1 MNIHNISKHLLTA
14 ALMTVASSAMAQG
27 LNSAYYTEDYK
38 FRHDLNPA
46 YANDQSYISIP
57 ALGNISVNTHG
68 NFGYQ
73 DVVMKN
79 PRYGLDAN
87 AKKMTTFMNPYIS
100 TSDAL
105 EGFSS
110 GNNRITGDVNI
121 ALLSAGFRA
130 FGGYNTIEV
139 NSKTSFGV
147 ALPYELFEF
156 AKNTGNQTYNIG
168 DIRAHGMSYAEL
180 AFGHSH
186 QINKKLRIGAK
197 LKFLFGIARADVE
210 MNDVKADLAANDKWL
225 ISAQANAH
233 MSMKGFTYKQK
244 SKEYNDPSKGSYDYV
259 NDVDVDGAG
268 LSGFGMAVDLGGVY
282 KINDS
287 WTVNAAIL
295 DLGFMRW
302 NNDMLAVN
310 RENTFTFD
318 GFHDMYVKQNH
329 GGETFDDQADKYGDQ
344 LADFANLSDQGDQG
358 GRTTGLGATL
368 NLGASYTLPS
378 YKKMTFGFLS
388 STRIKGAYSWTEG
401 RLSAN
406 WTPLKWLDGGVNF
419 AVNSFTASMGWVLNI
434 HPKGYN
440 LFIGM
445 DHLLGKMSKEYIP
458 LSSNASLAIG
468 MNITW

>member
-1 MNIHNISKHLLTA
+1 MKLQHIKKQLLTV
-14 ALMTVASSAMAQG
+14 ALTTVAMGAMAQS

-46 YANDQSYISIP
+46 YGNEQNYISIP
-57 ALGNISVNTHG
+57 VLGNVSVNTHG

-73 DVVMKN
+73 DVVMNN
-79 PRYGLDAN
+79 PMYGVEN
-87 AKKMTTFMNPYIS
+87 GAKKMTTFMNPYIS

-105 EGFSS
+105 DGFST

-121 ALLSAGFRA
+121 ALLSAGFKG

-139 NSKTSFGV
+139 NAKTSFGI

-156 AKNTGNQTYNIG
+156 AKNTGNNSYDIG
-168 DIRAHGMSYAEL
+168 DIRAHAMSYGEL
-180 AFGHSH
+180 ALGHSR
-186 QINKKLRIGAK
+186 QINKKLRLGAK

-210 MNDVKADLAANDKWL
+210 MNDVKADLTANDKWL
-225 ISAQANAH
+225 ISAKAKAN
-233 MSMKGFTYKQK
+233 MSMKGFCYKQET
-244 SKEYNDPSKGSYDYV
+244 KEYNDPSKGEYEYV

-268 LSGFGMAVDLGGVY
+268 LSGFGMA
-282 KINDS
+282 I
-287 WTVNAAIL
+287 
-295 DLGFMRW
+295 DLGFT
-302 NNDMLAVN
+302 DM
-310 RENTFTFD
+310 D
-318 GFHDMYVKQNH
+318 VKQGN
-329 GGETFDDQADKYGDQ
+329 GNEVFDDKADKYGDQ
-344 LADFANLSDQGDQG
+344 LADFANLTDEGDQG
-358 GRTTGLGATL
+358 SRTTGIGATI
-368 NLGASYTLPS
+368 NVGASYKLPC

-406 WTPLKWLDGGVNF
+406 WAPLKWLDGGVNF

-445 DHLLGKMSKEYIP
+445 DHLLGKMSKECIP
-458 LSSNASLAIG
+458 LSSNASVAVG